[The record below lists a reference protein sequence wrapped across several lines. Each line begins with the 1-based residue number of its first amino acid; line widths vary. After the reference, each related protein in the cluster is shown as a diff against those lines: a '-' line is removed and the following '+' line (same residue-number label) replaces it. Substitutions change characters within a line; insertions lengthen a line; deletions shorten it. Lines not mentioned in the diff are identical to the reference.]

1 MLRRAGRAAVPGTS
15 LAAAKLVPKLPAFI
29 KGGIFVP
36 SAFFAPFLLA
46 FVPPG
51 TLEPAHA
58 AVEAWVWAV
67 FAVVLAALALLV
79 RAPLL
84 PWAETA
90 CLAYALVGLG
100 PLAFALGPPDAQI
113 AFLIGL
119 GFVAVGYCTEPVEEA
134 TRGEPWVLA
143 LAGISPAVLALAGLP
158 AFGVVL
164 CVGAKAWLDQQV
176 LRTLHQGQGYGPYRR
191 WLTLGAVGYGV
202 AFATCTPEVGA
213 EVFNRLLVAASATG
227 LFVLL
232 GWLRQPALGERTLLR
247 QAPAPQAPSRTTLS
261 RTSSWGTGQSSYTQ
275 LPGHYSATTIALA
288 VLILGVGK
296 GALLPHALATRLIN
310 GGFPAHVT
318 GLQTLVAALAEFTV
332 LSLPNWCLP
341 SLRLRF
347 CLGLIMSG
355 VHLQVVCALSGSNW
369 PFVLPAASAVG
380 GVASAFVA
388 LAVPPLA
395 EICGGVASQGSI
407 QGAEHLG
414 IASSILL
421 VPFVIEATGSG
432 TFVFQ
437 IAAYLLI
444 VCGVMFFLEPRPT
457 LKGEDI
463 SEVSESDTNAPPVR
477 R

>member
-1 MLRRAGRAAVPGTS
+1 MLLRAGGGGAAAVQ
-15 LAAAKLVPKLPAFI
+15 KLVPKLPAFI

-36 SAFFAPFLLA
+36 AAFFAPFLLA

-58 AVEAWVWAV
+58 SVKPWVWAV

-84 PWAETA
+84 PWAETC

-113 AFLIGL
+113 ALLIGL
-119 GFVAVGYCTEPVEEA
+119 AFLAVGYCTEPVEEA

-143 LAGISPAVLALAGLP
+143 LAGITPAVLALAGLP

-176 LRTLHQGQGYGPYRR
+176 LRTLHQGQGYGQYRR

-202 AFATCTPEVGA
+202 AFATATPEVGA
-213 EVFNRLLVAASATG
+213 EVFNRLLVATSATG

-232 GWLRQPALGERTLLR
+232 GWIRQPPRTLGLDERTLLR
-247 QAPAPQAPSRTTLS
+247 AQPKAAPSNPTLS

-275 LPGHYSATTIALA
+275 LPGHYSATTITLA
-288 VLILGVGK
+288 VLTLGVGK

-318 GLQTLVAALAEFTV
+318 GLQTLVAALAEFGV

-347 CLGLIMSG
+347 CLGLILSG

-369 PFVLPAASAVG
+369 PLVLPAASAVG
-380 GVASAFVA
+380 GTASAFVA

-407 QGAEHLG
+407 QAAEHLG

-463 SEVSESDTNAPPVR
+463 SEVSESDGSAAVR